1 MLTFGSSPNSIVCNF
16 CGSRLNIEES
26 KLPVNLTIGKNC
38 FIISFKVSKEQF
50 QNKILNWLVDGNYTP
65 DDILYKAN
73 FQETLGIYLPFYHFS
88 VNYRGYWNADIKHYR
103 TETYTDWEDYYDGN
117 RTRRRPVTKTK
128 QVGYWVT
135 TSGQFSGNFTGLGIA
150 SVKLPETL
158 ASFCENSA
166 LNQVEIKNIDEK
178 YVTGFLFEHCAIP
191 SDNILE
197 SRLMEKLNKSIN
209 EKVDD
214 MIPVNTLIPSLGKQ
228 NVRWQIDNT
237 AGNIITKQI
246 YLPYWFVTYSYNG
259 KFYQCIIDGQNS
271 DRIEGNKPIDEEKKK
286 KVRSF
291 FYPLIISSALY
302 FIAIWLMLIL
312 ANLDKVSFT
321 ICGYIGLFGLIPSIV
336 FAIIG
341 LIKRN
346 KLLNESKRLRQK
358 LLKDVPEVTNIG
370 WFDNNDSQKH

>member
-1 MLTFGSSPNSIVCNF
+1 M
-16 CGSRLNIEES
+16 
-26 KLPVNLTIGKNC
+26 
-38 FIISFKVSKEQF
+38 
-50 QNKILNWLVDGNYTP
+50 
-65 DDILYKAN
+65 
-73 FQETLGIYLPFYHFS
+73 
-88 VNYRGYWNADIKHYR
+88 
-103 TETYTDWEDYYDGN
+103 
-117 RTRRRPVTKTK
+117 
-128 QVGYWVT
+128 
-135 TSGQFSGNFTGLGIA
+135 GLGIA
-150 SVKLPETL
+150 SQNLPKTL
-158 ASFCENSA
+158 ASFCENSS
-166 LNQVEIKNIDEK
+166 LNQVEIKSFDEK
-178 YVTGFLFEHCAIP
+178 YFTGFLFESCLIP

-197 SRLMEKLNKSIN
+197 SRLMEKLNESIN

-291 FYPLIISSALY
+291 FYPLIISSASY
-302 FIAIWLMLIL
+302 FVVMIALLI
-312 ANLDKVSFT
+312 ANSNRAISSA

-336 FAIIG
+336 FVIIG